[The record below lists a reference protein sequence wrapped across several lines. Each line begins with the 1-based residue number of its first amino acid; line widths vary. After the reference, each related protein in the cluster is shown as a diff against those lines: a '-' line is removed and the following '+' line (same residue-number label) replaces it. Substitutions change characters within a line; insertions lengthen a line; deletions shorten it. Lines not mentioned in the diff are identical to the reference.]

1 MTDPTN
7 PAAVVEQVDR
17 DAAADF
23 VRWQRKATDEWKGP
37 DGETDVWQF
46 FHKDFSRGIRQ
57 GIWDEH
63 PIAQAFARHRL
74 LGIEQG
80 RAEMR
85 EEAAEVASEEL
96 ENRRADQKRD
106 MMSNFLRGKINAA
119 SRILDAI
126 RAIPTAKERG

>member
-17 DAAADF
+17 DAVQSFHREMYGKLLNDI
-23 VRWQRKATDEWKGP
+23 ATGKPYKMGEDEG
-37 DGETDVWQF
+37 DNGSLV
-46 FHKDFSRGIRQ
+46 
-57 GIWDEH
+57 
-63 PIAQAFARHRL
+63 QAFARHRL

-85 EEAAEVASEEL
+85 EEALAHVVTTRTRHEHGKHCCCVTCELNEAE
-96 ENRRADQKRD
+96 D
-106 MMSNFLRGKINAA
+106 G
-119 SRILDAI
+119 I